1 MNNEFAIKVNEL
13 KKSFKDKNALKGISF
28 KIRKGEI
35 FGFLGPNGAGKTTTI
50 KILTGQLLQSY
61 GDVEILSKDVIK
73 QKKEI
78 IQDIGIVPEK
88 TNLYE
93 RLTIKDNLELFCKL
107 YGVNTERI
115 KEVLRAVNLENEEKK
130 QVMKL
135 SKGMKQRVLLARG
148 LLHKP
153 KLLLL
158 DEPTS
163 GLDPANAEGIYDALR
178 ELNEAGTT
186 IFLTTHNMEEADKL
200 CDRVAFLNSGEVVE
214 IGSPDELKLK
224 HTNNKIE
231 VLLKN
236 RSEKIFVENDD
247 KGAEKIKEW
256 MKNGELLS
264 IHSCEPTLADIFML
278 LTGRGL

>member
-1 MNNEFAIKVNEL
+1 MNNEFAIKVNDL
-13 KKSFKDKNALKGISF
+13 KKSFKDKYALKGINF
-28 KIRKGEI
+28 QIKKGEI

-61 GDVEILSKDVIK
+61 GDVEILGKDVIK

-78 IQDIGIVPEK
+78 VKDIGIVPEK

-107 YGVNTERI
+107 YGVSTERI
-115 KEVLRAVNLENEEKK
+115 KEVLKQVNLENEEKK

-163 GLDPANAEGIYDALR
+163 GLDPGNAEGIYDALR
-178 ELNEAGTT
+178 ELNKAGTT

-236 RSEKIFVENDD
+236 SSEKISIENDD
-247 KGAEKIKEW
+247 NGAEKIKEW
-256 MKNGELLS
+256 IKNGELLS

>member
-1 MNNEFAIKVNEL
+1 MNNEFTIKVNDL
-13 KKSFKDKNALKGISF
+13 KKSYKDKDALKGISF
-28 KIRKGEI
+28 KIKKGEI

-61 GDVEILSKDVIK
+61 GEVEVLGKDVIK

-78 IQDIGIVPEK
+78 VYDMGVVPEK

-107 YGVNTERI
+107 YGVNTDRI
-115 KEVLRAVNLENEEKK
+115 KEVLKIVNLENEEKK

-135 SKGMKQRVLLARG
+135 SKGMKQRLLLARG

-158 DEPTS
+158 DEPTG
-163 GLDPANAEGIYDALR
+163 GLDPANAEGIYEALR

-200 CDRVAFLNSGEVVE
+200 CDRVAFLNNGEIVE

-224 HTNNKIE
+224 YTNNKIE
-231 VLLKN
+231 VLLKSSN
-236 RSEKIFVENDD
+236 EKVLVNYDD
-247 KGAEKIKEW
+247 SGADKIKEW
-256 MKNGELLS
+256 INNGDLLS